1 MTPGYQ
7 GASLRFYWCLAISS
21 KGHLFS
27 TVSLVESFHPVQSE
41 SRVLVKLPE
50 DFTITSVGELY
61 QSLSDLVGINEQ
73 VEIDG
78 SAVERVDAAALQI
91 ILALQGIP
99 GLDVAWSGIS
109 SVLEEAAELTGLSG
123 PLGLVG

>member
-1 MTPGYQ
+1 M
-7 GASLRFYWCLAISS
+7 
-21 KGHLFS
+21 
-27 TVSLVESFHPVQSE
+27 
-41 SRVLVKLPE
+41 LVKLPE